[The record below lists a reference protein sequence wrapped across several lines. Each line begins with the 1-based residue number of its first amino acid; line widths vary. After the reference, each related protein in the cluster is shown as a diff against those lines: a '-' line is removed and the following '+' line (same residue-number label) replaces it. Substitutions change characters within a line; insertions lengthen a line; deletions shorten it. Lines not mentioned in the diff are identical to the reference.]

1 MTTCGGCEPLQ
12 HKWIKIWS
20 QWSFEWLSLRK
31 NMTENK
37 ASAQTPHYIE
47 QNHKKKKTP
56 FQSQLSFII
65 MPLKSMSFLV
75 FSFTHRS
82 PTRSSPLSILKV
94 IKHRDECAALV
105 CLLTMKVTL
114 SPVADIQTHTD
125 HPVCRPDS
133 GCQGFR
139 IRRRRS
145 GVGLEAKW
153 ATNGNA

>member
-75 FSFTHRS
+75 FSFTHPLK
-82 PTRSSPLSILKV
+82 PTFNIKSHKTQRRVCCTCLSADDEGHFEPAGRYPDT
-94 IKHRDECAALV
+94 HRPS
-105 CLLTMKVTL
+105 CLSARLRL
-114 SPVADIQTHTD
+114 
-125 HPVCRPDS
+125 
-133 GCQGFR
+133 
-139 IRRRRS
+139 S
-145 GVGLEAKW
+145 GVSHQEEEKW
-153 ATNGNA
+153 SWSGSQVSN

>member
-1 MTTCGGCEPLQ
+1 
-12 HKWIKIWS
+12 
-20 QWSFEWLSLRK
+20 
-31 NMTENK
+31 MTENK

-47 QNHKKKKTP
+47 QNHKKKKKKKLLFSLTSP
-56 FQSQLSFII
+56 KITTVCCCCFFII

-145 GVGLEAKW
+145 GVGLEAK
-153 ATNGNA
+153 